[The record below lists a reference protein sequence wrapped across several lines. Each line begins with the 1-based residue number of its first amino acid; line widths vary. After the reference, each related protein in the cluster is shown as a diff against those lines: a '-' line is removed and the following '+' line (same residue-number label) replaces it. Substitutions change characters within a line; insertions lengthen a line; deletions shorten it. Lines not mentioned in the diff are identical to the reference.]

1 MPKLYVALLSSVV
14 AFGIAGCKKED
25 IKQAVAPAPSCVWPD
40 TPTVAAPGWICD
52 EPVEGLTVSAV
63 GSHEKTAAGAQFAKD
78 QAAASARVVLAQQM
92 KTHVQNMIKQYVETT
107 GAGASETV
115 DKVNTSVSKL
125 ITAQTIEGSRIFK
138 SMTSPSGSTYVL
150 VGMDPALVEKKV
162 KDVVKTSMNNE
173 RALWQQF
180 KAKQGQD
187 ELAGEIAKYAGGHQQ
202 PAGQ

>member
-1 MPKLYVALLSSVV
+1 
-14 AFGIAGCKKED
+14 
-25 IKQAVAPAPSCVWPD
+25 
-40 TPTVAAPGWICD
+40 
-52 EPVEGLTVSAV
+52 
-63 GSHEKTAAGAQFAKD
+63 
-78 QAAASARVVLAQQM
+78 M
-92 KTHVQNMIKQYVETT
+92 KTHVSNMIKQYVETT

-125 ITAQTIEGSRIFK
+125 ITTQTLEGSRIFK

-187 ELAGEIAKYAGGHQQ
+187 ELANEIAKYAGSHQQ